1 MRLSSIGAGRKE
13 MDRCF
18 APRDPFRIIEEET
31 VGNNQIE
38 ARNNNSGLME
48 KLINPENEHT
58 PLTNL
63 RSYLIAF
70 FILLNSRNTAS
81 LRPCSRL
88 LDKLSPQLFANS
100 YIKTVKISRKK
111 STVNRRPQKMVK
123 MIVCKH
129 CYFWIYFHYC

>member
-1 MRLSSIGAGRKE
+1 MAYNVVGLRRVPA
-13 MDRCF
+13 
-18 APRDPFRIIEEET
+18 

-48 KLINPENEHT
+48 KLINLENEHT
-58 PLTNL
+58 SLTNL

-70 FILLNSRNTAS
+70 FMLLNSRNAAS

-88 LDKLSPQLFANS
+88 IDKLSPQLFANS

-111 STVNRRPQKMVK
+111 SAVNRRPQKMVK

-129 CYFWIYFHYC
+129 CYFWL